1 MDGTLLNKESSLT
14 DYSKNTINTFVK
26 NGGIFTYATARSFK
40 SSSIVT
46 KGLNITAPVII
57 YNGAFIYDSVNDK
70 YLHSV
75 IFSADE
81 IKDIITLAKMYNNT
95 PLVYTFVN
103 GEEKVLW
110 DNTKELSYGFRYYL
124 SKRANDKRMTPV
136 DSVEQSFCGDI
147 FYITF
152 IDDYDNLLPVYNA
165 IKNNPKFNTIFQQE
179 IYRTEYWCE
188 IMPKQATKANAIK
201 KLKELLKCDEL
212 VVFGDSFNDIPMF
225 EIADKSY
232 AVMNAK
238 HSLKQIATEVIGYN
252 YENSVASKLFEIEK
266 NLFVK

>member
-1 MDGTLLNKESSLT
+1 MDGTLLNRESSLS
-14 DYSKNTINTFVK
+14 DYSKKIINTFIK
-26 NGGIFTYATARSFK
+26 KDGIFTYATARSFK

-46 KGLNITAPVII
+46 KGLNITAPVVI

-75 IFSADE
+75 TFNSDE
-81 IKDIITLAKMYNNT
+81 IRDIINLTEAYKNT

-103 GEEKVLW
+103 GEEKVIW
-110 DNTKELSYGFRYYL
+110 DNTKELSEGFKFYL
-124 SKRANDKRMTPV
+124 SKRARDKRMTPV
-136 DSVEQSFCGDI
+136 DSIKKSFCGDI

-152 IDDYDNLLPVYNA
+152 IEDYDNLVPLYNA
-165 IKNNPKFNTIFQQE
+165 MKNNPKFNTIFQQE

-188 IMPKQATKANAIK
+188 VMPEQATKSNAIT
-201 KLKELLKCDEL
+201 KLKELLNCDEL

-225 EIADKSY
+225 KIADRSY

-238 HSLKQIATEVIGYN
+238 DSLKQIATEVIGYN
-252 YENSVASKLFEIEK
+252 YDDSVASKLFEIEK
-266 NLFVK
+266 SLF